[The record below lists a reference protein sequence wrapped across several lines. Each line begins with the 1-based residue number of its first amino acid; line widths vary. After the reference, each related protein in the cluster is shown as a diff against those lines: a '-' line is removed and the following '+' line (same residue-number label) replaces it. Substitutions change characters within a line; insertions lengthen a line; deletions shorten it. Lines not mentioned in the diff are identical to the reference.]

1 MSGMRIRWETA
12 AKLIA
17 GAAAALVIVGLAPS
31 LLSPR
36 EPEPL
41 PDDVGLAPPPTPP
54 PIDARAAAG
63 ERALAAA
70 RRRRARRQRA
80 QRGRAQRRRSRLE
93 ARRSAERRR
102 QLRRHRGRAQPVSS
116 GRQSGPVAISPSSP
130 PPPPSAADE
139 FGFER

>member
-63 ERALAAA
+63 ERAFAAA
-70 RRRRARRQRA
+70 RRRRARRQ
-80 QRGRAQRRRSRLE
+80 RAQRRRSRLE

-130 PPPPSAADE
+130 PPAPSAADE